1 MKRLIENGLMK
12 YGLLI
17 LFSFL
22 SLLLLFSCEESAGP
36 LEDTT
41 PSTYKLTVTPA
52 SGTISANGDS
62 IQILVKVSS
71 YTDTTK
77 AISGVSVSFAT
88 TEADSILSLRID
100 NSITDSNG
108 YAKATVFSIV
118 KSGTVAVTASVQ
130 VSSKEKYSN
139 KVYITVVPG
148 TGLPSPTPKDIKMK
162 ITSNPSVLS
171 ANGTDTSTITASL
184 RDVDGNPVPGVTVY
198 FTTTDGV
205 IKTSSETN
213 EWGDATIELK
223 SARYNAISQVTAKY
237 GSIERTTNVEF
248 EGTELKLTASSLVL
262 VADNTEELK
271 LTISYLDASSSA
283 IVDEK
288 ITVSTTRGTLL
299 MADGISGGTTIVDST
314 ATDGSITAYIKS
326 NETGDAIVTVTA
338 TGSVDTLTINFTGY
352 TFSLT
357 AEDEEILAGG
367 QKTSVTAILRD
378 ISGVST
384 PIDIDKISFSTT
396 LGDIE
401 TITKNMDGSVSAE
414 VISGSS
420 AGMATVTAS
429 MPDPQVNATVSIAFN
444 AANVDSVYIE
454 SDKPTVKLGGSS
466 VSIQSTVFDETGNP
480 KKDETVTFSILKG
493 PGGGE
498 QIVPGTAVTDERGQA
513 FVSFITGNRGS
524 EKEGVQIQ
532 AKLGTIKSNIIYL
545 TISGEPSSVQVGY
558 ADWYSEEE
566 NGTYGLE
573 ITAIV
578 SDVNRNEVVDG
589 TIVNFSIVG
598 DAGVIEPQV
607 STIDGVATTKLLYS
621 PSDAGKEITLT
632 ASASGVK
639 DDIKIPLPGFK
650 PSYMTLIAEPLSIPA
665 DGKSEITVRVTLF
678 DKSGSSES
686 VPDGTMV
693 AFSTEGGTLT
703 PNVGRTVDGVAE
715 VILKSDKNP
724 GKIKIG
730 ANSGELENFTYVD
743 FEEVGTTVNEVST
756 IKLSVDDPVLRAD
769 GISSTY
775 IHATLERFDGTI
787 ITKPTTVN
795 FETTIGEVTQSVL
808 SDSTTGTAVAQFSS
822 NQVGTAQIRAS
833 VGEVYDFIDVFL
845 IPGPPVSI
853 NLSFDPKNVGIQG
866 SGRDVT
872 LLITADVMDEK
883 NNAVADS
890 NLVLFELVGWVDAE
904 AVLSPPSA
912 ADNHVSEAVPTVNGA
927 AVVSFTSGKISGTV
941 RIRATIVDKDGNPV
955 SPLISSETTEFQ
967 VFSGPPYLDEMPN
980 PNDPFTESRVTLAGG
995 PLNIFAGELDTE
1007 NSRSTITAIFGDKYN
1022 NPVPENTAVWFTT
1035 TGGVVSTNT
1044 AFTDENGL
1052 ARVTLYAGNPFPT
1065 LQNSITVD
1073 NPNVQLIGDATFD
1086 LPTWDFDVDGL
1097 PNNGIAYVIAEAK
1110 GLDHLDRQVQVWNY
1124 VPIIFSLS
1132 PTTFEVTVS
1141 STSLGLGE
1149 TAIIDIIVHDINGNP
1164 VMGGSEITFS
1174 SENGALSSKLIETSS
1189 FATQYSVALTNN
1201 LDPFTSIETTTVVNV
1216 SLSSP
1221 NGDVATISPTITL
1234 RIVP

>member
-1 MKRLIENGLMK
+1 MKRLIVNGLMK

-17 LFSFL
+17 VFSFL
-22 SLLLLFSCEESAGP
+22 SVLLLFSCEESTGP

-41 PSTYKLTVTPA
+41 PSTYKLIVTPA

-88 TEADSILSLRID
+88 TEADSILYLRID
-100 NSITDSNG
+100 NSITDDNG

-130 VSSKEKYSN
+130 VSSKEKYSDT
-139 KVYITVVPG
+139 VYITVVPG
-148 TGLPSPTPKDIKMK
+148 TGPPSPIPKDIKMQ

-171 ANGTDTSTITASL
+171 ANGKDTSNITASI
-184 RDVDGNPVPGVTVY
+184 RDVDGNPLPGVTVY

-205 IKTSSETN
+205 IKASSETN

-223 SARYNAISQVTAKY
+223 SARYNAIAQVTAKY
-237 GSIERTTNVEF
+237 GSIERITNVEF
-248 EGTELKLTASSLVL
+248 EGTELKLTASTLVL
-262 VADNTEELK
+262 VADNTEESK
-271 LTISYLDASSSA
+271 LTISYLDASNSP

-288 ITVSTTRGTLL
+288 ITVSTTRGTLR

-326 NETGDAIVTVTA
+326 NESGDAIVTVTT
-338 TGSVDTLTINFTGY
+338 TGSVDSLTINFTGY

-367 QKTSVTAILRD
+367 QKTSVTAILSD

-384 PIDIDKISFSTT
+384 PIDLGKISFSTT

-401 TITKNMDGSVSAE
+401 TVTKNTDGSVSAE

-429 MPDPQVNATVSIAFN
+429 MTEPQVNATVSIIFS
-444 AANVDSVYIE
+444 AADADSVFIE

-466 VSIQSTVFDETGNP
+466 VSLQATVFDETGNP
-480 KKDETVTFSILKG
+480 KEGEMVTFSILKG

-498 QIVPGTAVTDERGQA
+498 QIVTGTAVTDERGQA
-513 FVSFITGNRGS
+513 VVSFITGNRGS

-532 AKLGTIKSNIIYL
+532 AKSGTIKSNIIYL
-545 TISGEPSSVQVGY
+545 TISGEPNSVQVGY

-598 DAGVIEPQV
+598 EAGVIEPQV
-607 STIDGVATTKLLYS
+607 PTIDGVATTKLLYS
-621 PSDAGKEITLT
+621 PSDAGKEVTLT

-639 DDIKIPLPGFK
+639 NDVIIPLPGFK
-650 PSYMTLIAEPLSIPA
+650 PTSIILVAEPISIPA
-665 DGKSEITVRVTLF
+665 DGKSETTIIATLF
-678 DKSGSSES
+678 DKSGSSEN

-693 AFSTEGGTLT
+693 GFTTDSGTIT
-703 PNVGRTVDGVAE
+703 PNVGRTENGVAE

-724 GKIKIG
+724 GEVIIT
-730 ANSGELENFTYVD
+730 AESGEIKVSITVD
-743 FEEVGTTVNEVST
+743 FEEIGVIVNEVSA

-769 GISSTY
+769 GISSTN
-775 IHATLERFDGTI
+775 IRATLERFDGTI
-787 ITKPTTVN
+787 ITKPTTVY

-808 SDSTTGTAVAQFSS
+808 SDSATGTAIAQFSS
-822 NQVGTAQIRAS
+822 NEVGTAQIRAS

-845 IPGPPVSI
+845 IPGPPISI
-853 NLSFDPKNVGIQG
+853 NLSFDPKHVGIQG

-872 LLITADVMDEK
+872 LLITANVLDEK

-904 AVLSPPSA
+904 AVLNPSSVG
-912 ADNHVSEAVPTVNGA
+912 DNHVSEAVPTVNGS

-941 RIRATIVDKDGNPV
+941 RIRATIVDESGNPLFPKV
-955 SPLISSETTEFQ
+955 SSETTEFQ
-967 VFSGPPYLDEMPN
+967 VFSGPPYLDMTD
-980 PNDPFTESRVTLAGG
+980 PNDPFTESRVTVAGG

-1007 NSRSTITAIFGDKYN
+1007 NSISMITAIFGDKYN
-1022 NPVPENTAVWFTT
+1022 NPIPENTAVWFTT
-1035 TGGVVSTNT
+1035 TGGVVSTQT

-1073 NPNVQLIGDATFD
+1073 NPNAQLAGPATFN
-1086 LPTWDFDVDGL
+1086 LPTWDFDGNGL

-1110 GLDHLDRQVQVWNY
+1110 GLDHLDRQVAVWNY
-1124 VPIIFSLS
+1124 VPIIFSRS
-1132 PTTFEVTVS
+1132 PTTFEITVS
-1141 STSLGLGE
+1141 STALGLGE
-1149 TAIIDIIVHDINGNP
+1149 TAIINLKVHDFNGNP

-1174 SENGALSSKLIETSS
+1174 SEYGALSSKLIETSS
-1189 FATQYSVALTNN
+1189 FATLYSVGLTNN
-1201 LDPFTSIETTTVVNV
+1201 LDPLISTETTTVVNV
-1216 SLSSP
+1216 SLTSP
-1221 NGDVATISPTITL
+1221 NGNVATISPTITFKV
-1234 RIVP
+1234 VP